1 VLFNKNNLR
10 RLGFLGLCFIVFASC
25 SSAPSALVTFEVSE
39 QAVAKTPNSSIV
51 EVPSKK
57 ITSTSIDAP
66 NQEPLEKT
74 IEYLVRCWSDSSE
87 TGSYEIIWP
96 KFRAPEMIKFQEIL
110 DREAFAAFD
119 QYSSWEGEGNSLS
132 FETKIN
138 FANED
143 LLSVT
148 SKTAYMASGAAH
160 PQDVQTSIL
169 WDIEKATI
177 IEPFNPD
184 PKSEAKIFIDEE
196 NFLAFYSAMSTIAA
210 EEFMFESWDKFNRH
224 SPMRAVI
231 VTPEGLTASW
241 DRAGAVPSFESFMT
255 WNEISG
261 VAEVVLNSLEDHS
274 VASSRPNCVPAWS
287 DEVG

>member
-1 VLFNKNNLR
+1 MLFNKNNVR
-10 RLGFLGLCFIVFASC
+10 RLGFLGLCLILFVSC
-25 SSAPSALVTFEVSE
+25 SSEPSALVTFEVSE
-39 QAVAKTPNSSIV
+39 QAVKKTPNSSIV

-57 ITSTSIDAP
+57 ITSTSIDGS
-66 NQEPLEKT
+66 NQEPLKET

-87 TGSYEIIWP
+87 TGTYEIIWP
-96 KFRAPEMIKFQEIL
+96 KFKAPEMSELQEIL
-110 DREAFAAFD
+110 DAEAIAALD
-119 QYSSWEGEGNSLS
+119 QYNSWYGEGNSLS
-132 FETKIN
+132 FKTEIN
-138 FANED
+138 FANKG
-143 LLSVT
+143 LVSVT

-177 IEPFNPD
+177 LEPFNPD

-210 EEFMFESWDKFNRH
+210 EKFMFESWDKFNRH

-231 VTPEGLTASW
+231 VTSEGLTASW

-261 VAEVVLNSLEDHS
+261 VAEVVLNSLGDNS